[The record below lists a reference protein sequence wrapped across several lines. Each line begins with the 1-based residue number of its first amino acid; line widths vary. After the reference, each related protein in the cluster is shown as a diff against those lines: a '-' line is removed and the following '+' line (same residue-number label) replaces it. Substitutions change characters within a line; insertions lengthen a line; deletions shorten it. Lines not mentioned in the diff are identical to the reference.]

1 MSGLMGAL
9 GAGGTLGM
17 GIGALNGVIQT
28 PGGPHATGAATLT
41 VNNRYVCQYS
51 FELQKKK
58 KKKCN
63 TSQSA
68 KGLIIAFFIRR
79 KMKTAV
85 LPKTLFAD
93 FKTIFE

>member
-58 KKKCN
+58 KKNAIPHK
-63 TSQSA
+63 A
-68 KGLIIAFFIRR
+68 LKGSL
-79 KMKTAV
+79 
-85 LPKTLFAD
+85 
-93 FKTIFE
+93 